1 MCRRPESVRFSL
13 KVELDCV
20 EMQGRRASESGFLV
34 LSRGIIQ
41 GDGHPDSGP
50 DHCRTRVGVILS

>member
-1 MCRRPESVRFSL
+1 MTDGQGYILGIHGVPVCRRQESDRFLL

-34 LSRGIIQ
+34 LSRGNI
-41 GDGHPDSGP
+41 
-50 DHCRTRVGVILS
+50 